1 MKRLT
6 VAVLLLCT
14 LPIILSFSPHQGSEA
29 GPGNIQTPQ
38 VVKLTETGGAYW
50 PSWSP
55 GGYRIAYFERVDLY
69 VTQFGQDRQ
78 EPVCNLWVMD
88 SDGSNA
94 RLLWEGEI
102 KGYIGW
108 PIYPPIWSCEGRFI
122 AVDSKLFRT
131 TMIIDCTDGSEVSG
145 SILPADCAAPR
156 FAPSLPYLAFSRHV
170 TDFDVQPIVE
180 ERSIFIM
187 DYESGEERLLRTC
200 GFNAE
205 SEWLEQPS
213 VWSLDEQVLRVAD
226 SWRTDKT
233 YHFYS
238 VDSGEL
244 LFTSDDPGGG
254 PDYSPLFT
262 DRSRSP
268 SGRLKVNSPSIPDF
282 EFSCI
287 NHGGAGTG
295 LKIYWIG
302 EEDSETLLLD
312 INAHIYSFQW
322 HPRGDILLFSAGQK
336 SESPDMPESSDIY
349 IAGFPN

>member
-1 MKRLT
+1 M
-6 VAVLLLCT
+6 
-14 LPIILSFSPHQGSEA
+14 
-29 GPGNIQTPQ
+29 
-38 VVKLTETGGAYW
+38 
-50 PSWSP
+50 
-55 GGYRIAYFERVDLY
+55 
-69 VTQFGQDRQ
+69 TQFGQNRQ

-108 PIYPPIWSCEGRFI
+108 PIYPPI
-122 AVDSKLFRT
+122 
-131 TMIIDCTDGSEVSG
+131 
-145 SILPADCAAPR
+145 
-156 FAPSLPYLAFSRHV
+156 
-170 TDFDVQPIVE
+170 
-180 ERSIFIM
+180 
-187 DYESGEERLLRTC
+187 
-200 GFNAE
+200 
-205 SEWLEQPS
+205 
-213 VWSLDEQVLRVAD
+213 WSLDEQVLRVAD

-268 SGRLKVNSPSIPDF
+268 SGRLKVNFPSIPDF
-282 EFSCI
+282 EFCCI
-287 NHGGAGTG
+287 NHCGAGTG
-295 LKIYWIG
+295 LKVYWIG
-302 EEDSETLLLD
+302 EEDSETLVLD